1 MRFELQR
8 ADFWKRI
15 SAFLFDII
23 IFGILLMGVATAMS
37 AILDYDKYLDIVE
50 QVEMEYVEK
59 YGINPDITDEEFAA
73 LTDEEKEPYLE
84 CDRKRQQ
91 DERLIIAY
99 NILIDFAVAI
109 ISVSI
114 LVASVVLELVVPIF
128 FKNGQT
134 LGKKIFGLA
143 VIHTNG
149 VRLRGQAHF
158 IRSII
163 GKCAMETMIP
173 AYLIL
178 MVLFGNLGIV
188 GAAVLGLIFILQI
201 AVIASTKTC
210 SAIHDLISDTVVV
223 DFQSQM
229 IFENAD
235 ELIAYKTRLHEEEVN
250 KKEY

>member
-1 MRFELQR
+1 
-8 ADFWKRI
+8 
-15 SAFLFDII
+15 
-23 IFGILLMGVATAMS
+23 MGFATAMS

-50 QVEMEYVEK
+50 EVEMEYVEK

-73 LTDEEKEPYLE
+73 LTDEQKAPYLE
-84 CDRKRQQ
+84 CDKKRQE
-91 DERLIIAY
+91 DERLIVAY

-109 ISVSI
+109 LSVSI
-114 LVASVVLELVVPIF
+114 LLASVVLELIVPIF

-143 VIHTNG
+143 VMHTNG
-149 VRLRGQAHF
+149 VRLHGQAHF

-188 GAAVLGLIFILQI
+188 GAAVLGLILILQI
-201 AVIASTKTC
+201 AVIASTKTR

-235 ELIAYKTRLHEEEVN
+235 ELIAYKTRIHEEDA
-250 KKEY
+250 KKREY

>member
-128 FKNGQT
+128 LKNGQT

-188 GAAVLGLIFILQI
+188 GAAVLGLILILQI
-201 AVIASTKTC
+201 AVRASTKTR

>member
-188 GAAVLGLIFILQI
+188 GAAVIGLILILQI
-201 AVIASTKTC
+201 AVIASTKTR

>member
-23 IFGILLMGVATAMS
+23 IFGILFMGVATAMS

-128 FKNGQT
+128 LKNGQT

-188 GAAVLGLIFILQI
+188 GAAVLGLILILQI
-201 AVIASTKTC
+201 AVIASTKTR

>member
-163 GKCAMETMIP
+163 GKCAVETMIP

-188 GAAVLGLIFILQI
+188 GAAVLGLILILQI
-201 AVIASTKTC
+201 AVIASTKTR

>member
-128 FKNGQT
+128 LKNGQT

-188 GAAVLGLIFILQI
+188 GAAVLGLILILQI
-201 AVIASTKTC
+201 AVIASTKTR

>member
-201 AVIASTKTC
+201 AVIASTKTR

>member
-50 QVEMEYVEK
+50 QVEMEYVER

-128 FKNGQT
+128 LKNGQT

-188 GAAVLGLIFILQI
+188 GAAVLGLILILQI
-201 AVIASTKTC
+201 AVIASTKTR

>member
-188 GAAVLGLIFILQI
+188 GAAVLGLILILQI
-201 AVIASTKTC
+201 AVIASTKTR